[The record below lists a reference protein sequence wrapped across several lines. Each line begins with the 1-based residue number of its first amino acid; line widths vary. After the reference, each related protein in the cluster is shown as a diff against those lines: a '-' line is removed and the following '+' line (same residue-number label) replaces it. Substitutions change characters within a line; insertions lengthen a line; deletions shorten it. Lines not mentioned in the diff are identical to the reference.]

1 MDTHKIPEP
10 GVWPDRLPS
19 SEELPHTDDTPV
31 DNEDQNLLPN
41 WLFAAL
47 EEMWIDRRDWY
58 FAVDMAVYDREGQRR
73 RTPTII
79 PDGFLALGVP
89 RYRYPDRGRLS
100 YVISE
105 ESDVV
110 PILALEHVSHKYGG
124 EYDRKFEIYAQ
135 LGVLYYVIYNG
146 QRRHKRRKQRYA
158 GGAVQYSELA
168 TGTNGTTGSPGATGT
183 AGSNGAVGS
192 NGNTG
197 LQPLT
202 VDALEVYRLEAGVYR
217 RIAGDPVWMPEVG
230 LGIGCVQGELQGRQ
244 REWLAWFNELGVA
257 YPLVQER
264 AEQERQRAEQERQ
277 RAEQERQR
285 AEQERQ
291 ARLRLLDQLRQM
303 GIDLSQFEEN

>member
-47 EEMWIDRRDWY
+47 EEIWIDRRDWY

-135 LGVLYYVIYNG
+135 LGVLYYVIYNS
-146 QRRHKRRKQRYA
+146 QRRHKGRKQRYT
-158 GGAVQYSELA
+158 GGAVLFSELA
-168 TGTNGTTGSPGATGT
+168 TGTNGTAGRNGA
-183 AGSNGAVGS
+183 AGSNGAA
-192 NGNTG
+192 G

-230 LGIGCVQGELQGRQ
+230 LGIGCVQGELRGRQ
-244 REWLAWFNELGVA
+244 REWLAWFNESGVA

-264 AEQERQRAEQERQ
+264 AEQERLRAEREWLRAEQERL
-277 RAEQERQR
+277 R

-291 ARLRLLDQLRQM
+291 ARLRLLEQLRQM
-303 GIDLSQFEEN
+303 GIDPSQFEEN